1 MSLSRESIASQDP
14 VREISWNQDLILMGA
29 DTGRDERIVLVHNIV
44 QTNSFEAVNLS
55 RNSYINEVHCNT
67 DLFLVSRYTVSDK
80 LMLSSTFQL
89 NIYSKK
95 LSIVREMYSMHNTHL
110 ENMHETSTYI

>member
-55 RNSYINEVHCNT
+55 LISMKYIVT
-67 DLFLVSRYTVSDK
+67 
-80 LMLSSTFQL
+80 LSF
-89 NIYSKK
+89 Y
-95 LSIVREMYSMHNTHL
+95 LSWSPDTLYLIS
-110 ENMHETSTYI
+110 